1 MRKVD
6 EGMRQV
12 LSEAIPTLKDPR
24 IGFVTVTAVETT
36 SDLDQAKVWIS
47 VYGGERKRAATLEAL
62 EGASGVLQA
71 RIGRELRLRRTPRL
85 TFVYDRA
92 IEHGIEMTRLIDEL
106 APPPDVPDADDADD
120 ADDRSDD

>member
-6 EGMRQV
+6 EGVRQV

-36 SDLDQAKVWIS
+36 TDLDHAKVWVS
-47 VYGGERKRAATLEAL
+47 VYGSEKAREATLRAL
-62 EGASGVLQA
+62 EGASGILQA

-85 TFVYDRA
+85 TFVYDRSV
-92 IEHGIEMTRLIDEL
+92 EHGVAMTKLIDEL
-106 APPPDVPDADDADD
+106 APHDDGDE
-120 ADDRSDD
+120 RPS

>member
-6 EGMRQV
+6 EGVRQV

-24 IGFVTVTAVETT
+24 IGFVTVTRVETT

-47 VYGGERKRAATLEAL
+47 VYGNAKQRAATLKAL
-62 EGASGVLQA
+62 EGATGALQA
-71 RIGRELRLRRTPRL
+71 QLGRELRLRRTPRL

-92 IEHGIEMTRLIDEL
+92 IEHGVAMTKLIDDLTPADE
-106 APPPDVPDADDADD
+106 ADATPD
-120 ADDRSDD
+120 

>member
-1 MRKVD
+1 MSGRMRKVD
-6 EGMRQV
+6 EGVKQV

-24 IGFVTVTAVETT
+24 IGFVTVTSVETT
-36 SDLDQAKVWIS
+36 SDLDQARVWVS
-47 VYGGERKRAATLEAL
+47 VYGNERKRAATLAAL
-62 EGASGVLQA
+62 DSAAGVLQA

-106 APPPDVPDADDADD
+106 APPDAPADDD
-120 ADDRSDD
+120 ADDRSE